1 MRDERA
7 GRIAGVVLA
16 AGTSS
21 RMGKNKLLLEFGGT
35 TVLRRAVATAL
46 EAELD
51 PVLVVL
57 GHESDRARA
66 ELADM
71 PCAAVI
77 NEEYARG
84 MNTSVKAGIAAV
96 PPDAAGAVLMLADM
110 PLVDTA
116 MLRAL
121 VDAYRGCDAPL
132 IVSTYAEV
140 IAPPILYGRE
150 LFGELLAL
158 DAEACGKRVVKQH
171 RDDAIELRW
180 PISAL
185 TDLDVP
191 EDVARV
197 RAAVE
202 SV

>member
-1 MRDERA
+1 MSDERA

-35 TVLRRAVATAL
+35 SVLRRAVATAV
-46 EAELD
+46 EADLD

-66 ELADM
+66 ELADI
-71 PCAAVI
+71 PCTAVL
-77 NEEYARG
+77 NEEYAVG

-96 PPDAAGAVLMLADM
+96 PPDAAGAVLILADM
-110 PLVDTA
+110 PLVDAA

-121 VDAYRGCDAPL
+121 VDRYRASNAPL
-132 IVSTYAEV
+132 VVSRYGEV
-140 IAPPILYGRE
+140 LAPPILYGRE
-150 LFGELLAL
+150 LFAELRAL
-158 DAEACGKRVVKQH
+158 DAAACGKRVVKQH
-171 RDDAIELRW
+171 RHEAIELRW
-180 PISAL
+180 PVSAL

-191 EDVARV
+191 EDVERV
-197 RAAVE
+197 RAAVKGA
-202 SV
+202 

>member
-1 MRDERA
+1 MRGERA
-7 GRIAGVVLA
+7 GRIVGIVLA

-21 RMGKNKLLLEFGGT
+21 RMGKNKLLLQFGGT
-35 TVLRRAVATAL
+35 SVLRRAVATAL
-46 EAELD
+46 EADLD

-57 GHESDRARA
+57 GYESDRARA
-66 ELADM
+66 ELSDM
-71 PCAAVI
+71 PCTTVV
-77 NEEYARG
+77 NEDFARG

-96 PPDAAGAVLMLADM
+96 PGDAAGAVLMLADM

-121 VDAYRGCDAPL
+121 VERYRASDAPL
-132 IVSTYAEV
+132 VVSTYGEV
-140 IAPPILYGRE
+140 IAPPILYGRA
-150 LFGELLAL
+150 LFGELRAL
-158 DAEACGKRVVKQH
+158 DADTSGKRVVNEH
-171 RDDAIELRW
+171 RHEAIQLQW
-180 PISAL
+180 PVSAL

-202 SV
+202 GA